1 MGYKN
6 LEQIIALS
14 KTSTR
19 DAGVEIPPFP
29 KLNGK
34 LAAIDPQGVEQF
46 NAAIVEWVQQFAVKA
61 RQQEFEQNLSAQASA
76 SVVTAEQPVV
86 VVAPVAP
93 VVAPATP
100 SPVSAAPASPV
111 SYNVTIGAS
120 LDPNGVVV
128 GSVKDLYKSAVSLG
142 GDGSWWVKVT
152 GSGATG
158 WED

>member
-1 MGYKN
+1 MAYKN
-6 LEQIIALS
+6 LEQILALS

-46 NAAIVEWVQQFAVKA
+46 NAAVTEWVQQFAVKA
-61 RQQEFEQNLSAQASA
+61 RQQEFEQNLSAQAFA
-76 SVVTAEQPVV
+76 SVAAEQPVD

-93 VVAPATP
+93 VVAPAAP
-100 SPVSAAPASPV
+100 SPASAAPASPV
-111 SYNVTIGAS
+111 SYNVTIGAG

-142 GDGSWWVKVT
+142 GDGSFWVKT
-152 GSGATG
+152 SGTATSAG
-158 WED
+158 WE